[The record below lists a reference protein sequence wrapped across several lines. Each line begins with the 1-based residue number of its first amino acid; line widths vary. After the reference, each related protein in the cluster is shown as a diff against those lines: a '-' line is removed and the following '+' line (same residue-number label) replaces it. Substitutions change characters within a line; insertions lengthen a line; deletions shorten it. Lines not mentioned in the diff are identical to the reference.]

1 MAVKKIYDNLHS
13 LGPEDVT
20 AKDPDYRPN
29 WEETDPEAI
38 SYIRNKPEES
48 TESTEATPEVD
59 TANSVDLSKMT
70 KLQLENYA
78 LENGVEGV
86 DSSMTKADMIDA
98 IEQR

>member
-38 SYIRNKPEES
+38 SYIRNKPVE
-48 TESTEATPEVD
+48 TTEATPEAD
-59 TANSVDLSKMT
+59 AANSVDLSKMT

-78 LENGVEGV
+78 LENGIEGV
-86 DSSMTKADMIDA
+86 DSSMMKADMIDA

>member
-1 MAVKKIYDNLHS
+1 MAVKKIYDNLQS

-38 SYIRNKPEES
+38 SYIRNKPGETS
-48 TESTEATPEVD
+48 EAAPEAD
-59 TANSVDLSKMT
+59 AANSVDLSKMT

-78 LENGVEGV
+78 LENGIEGV